1 MDMLKRVTVFVALFF
16 PLFCGAFCPSG
27 DKEEPDTVYVR
38 DATDLIREQYRP
50 LARYLTFFPG
60 SIPTTGNEMEIITN
74 GLHYR
79 ELLVADFEAAKD
91 YIELETMLFA
101 TDTTGHFFKDLLLN
115 RAADGVKVRY
125 THDNVA
131 NLFDNII
138 DGRAVFKGFYSDM
151 RKRGVDMRNF
161 KPIWR
166 INDGLYPLTSWNH
179 RKISI
184 VDGKVAYIGGMNIND
199 GSMGAWEDTHIR
211 IKGPAVMSLRALFL
225 QGWNSLSLS
234 ESGKIPLHLVRS
246 EEAAVG
252 DGAVFQI
259 FADGPDVPANS
270 MQDALVWTLENASRY
285 VYIATPYFMPTK
297 RVVKAMKKAAERG
310 LDVRLLI
317 ARDADVG
324 MASPVN
330 HSYYETCVRSGVRI
344 FERVD
349 RFVHSKVFIADDYM
363 TYIGS
368 SNIDKQSLLKLYE
381 AGAMIYDEHTATI
394 NAGKFLEDLKGT
406 EEVSETTFAGWS
418 AGERIKQKLFRPIA
432 FWM

>member
-1 MDMLKRVTVFVALFF
+1 MLKQLMVNVTLLF
-16 PLFCGAFCPSG
+16 LLLCRASCPSVSG
-27 DKEEPDTVYVR
+27 AEPDTVYVR
-38 DATDLIREQYRP
+38 DATGLIREQYRP
-50 LARYLTFFPG
+50 LARYLTFVPA
-60 SIPTTGNEMEIITN
+60 SIPTVGNEMEIITN

-79 ELLVADFEAAKD
+79 ELLTADYKAAKD

-101 TDTTGHFFKDLLLN
+101 SDTTGHFFKELLLQK
-115 RAADGVKVRY
+115 AGEGVTVRY

-138 DGRAVFKGFYSDM
+138 DGRSFFNGFYSDM

-161 KPIWR
+161 RPLGR
-166 INDGLYPLTSWNH
+166 FCDGLYPITSWNH

-184 VDGKVAYIGGMNIND
+184 VDGKVAYVGGMNIND

-211 IKGPAVMSLRALFL
+211 IKGPAVMSLRAMFL
-225 QGWNSLSLS
+225 QNWNMLSTS
-234 ESGKIPLHLVRS
+234 KSGKIPLQLVRS
-246 EEAAVG
+246 DEAASG
-252 DGAVFQI
+252 EGAVFQL

-270 MQDALVWTLENASRY
+270 VQDALVWTLENASRY

-317 ARDADVG
+317 ARDADVEF
-324 MASPVN
+324 ASPVN
-330 HSYYETCVRSGVRI
+330 HSYYKTCVRSGVRI

-363 TYIGS
+363 LYIGS
-368 SNIDKQSLLKLYE
+368 SNLDKQSLLKLYE
-381 AGAMIYDEHTATI
+381 AGAMIYDEHTATL
-394 NAGKFLEDLKGT
+394 NARKYLEDLKGT
-406 EEVSETTFAGWS
+406 EEVTETTFAGWS
-418 AGERIKQKLFRPIA
+418 AGERFKQKVFRPLS